1 MPIRAAAVL
10 LEVHGMWGALCAG
23 SKVGGSDRHGFRGN
37 KVGSLQPSPVFCP
50 RTESTVASHAT
61 SMLRATS
68 VHRRGERKGEPQG
81 EPSRSCSVHPVLC
94 QACSPACFGSLV
106 ALSSFHILGSP
117 SCIRPC
123 SIHWSRTKRY
133 SP

>member
-10 LEVHGMWGALCAG
+10 LEVHGTCGALCAG
-23 SKVGGSDRHGFRGN
+23 FQLGWSDRHGFRGN

-68 VHRRGERKGEPQG
+68 VHCRGERKGEPQG
-81 EPSRSCSVHPVLC
+81 EPSRSCSVHPVRC
-94 QACSPACFGSLV
+94 QEGSPACFGPLV
-106 ALSSFHILGSP
+106 ALISFHILGSP
-117 SCIRPC
+117 S
-123 SIHWSRTKRY
+123 
-133 SP
+133 